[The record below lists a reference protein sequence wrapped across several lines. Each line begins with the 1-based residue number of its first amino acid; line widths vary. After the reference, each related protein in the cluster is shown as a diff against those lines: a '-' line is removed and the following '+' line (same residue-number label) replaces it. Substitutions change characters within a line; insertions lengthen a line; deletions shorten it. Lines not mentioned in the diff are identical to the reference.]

1 MYSAINRRNPSLSF
15 PPFSEPL
22 VLQFS
27 IFHMREFQH
36 LNLLNNHFLSKGL
49 CVIHHLL
56 ECAINY
62 FKFSCL
68 KLCSPRVII
77 FFNSKTLKSPV
88 CKVRMKKK
96 KQENKMQV
104 GKSNFC
110 QMSHNRISTYNSGL
124 VLTRWVAPDSRLL
137 LDLELIGWWK
147 SLVTFKLIYSY
158 TWDWNRVTLSF
169 SSYSLIDEESIYG
182 FTKQVAS

>member
-1 MYSAINRRNPSLSF
+1 MHSAINRRNPSLSF

-27 IFHMREFQH
+27 IFLLFYMREFRH

-68 KLCSPRVII
+68 KLCSAQVII

-88 CKVRMKKK
+88 CKVLMKKTK
-96 KQENKMQV
+96 KTKCKYEKV
-104 GKSNFC
+104 
-110 QMSHNRISTYNSGL
+110 ISARWDRTEFLHTTVALFWHSELHL
-124 VLTRWVAPDSRLL
+124 VLDS
-137 LDLELIGWWK
+137 
-147 SLVTFKLIYSY
+147 Y
-158 TWDWNRVTLSF
+158 
-169 SSYSLIDEESIYG
+169 
-182 FTKQVAS
+182 